1 MGAQLIEETLA
12 VHAVLL
18 LVSSVALFC
27 VTACLVVVNRVLCPP
42 CPVPTAV
49 THWDQLQ
56 CANVTHGWEWTVLL
70 FASIEQQLAICVS
83 RCREFL
89 RSRGVISFSDWAV

>member
-42 CPVPTAV
+42 PCPVPTAV

-56 CANVTHGWEWTVLL
+56 CADVTHGGESTVLL
-70 FASIEQQLAICVS
+70 FASIKQQLAICVS
-83 RCREFL
+83 L
-89 RSRGVISFSDWAV
+89 